1 MFFGDF
7 QCAKGRSYDLNYN
20 NLDYALTGVVKEEKG
35 HMSKFTLAN
44 VLLERDDFVK
54 EYPGLYVGGT
64 GVWRYDEAESALACK
79 GEVSFLSYFNALSW
93 SKWKRYSVVE
103 EVWLHLEAKGGPFTV
118 LCAEADARCP
128 QGAVREEPLLEV
140 GEPSDEYRSYEMRLP
155 ASDAVLLSFALRSE
169 EGVLVRGARFFVDV
183 DEGLVRPV
191 RLALAT
197 TTFRKEDYIVPN
209 IESVRREILECDEP
223 VSQGFHLFVIDNGRT
238 LDAEALSGAG
248 VTVLPNANVGGSGG
262 FARGMMEGLAW
273 GATHVLLMDDDVRV
287 FPESI
292 KRTFSLLSLLNDT
305 YEEAFLNGAMLSLEQ
320 PNHQYED
327 VAFVR
332 RDGLYDRIKPDFLV
346 DDPKAVVESESMDVE
361 VDNAYGA
368 WWYCCIPASVI
379 KRKGLPLPIF
389 VRCDD
394 VEYGMRCDPTMMCM
408 NGVCV
413 WHASFEGRFRA
424 SVDCY
429 QYVRNF
435 LVMIAVSG
443 KSSERFF
450 MLRLRRTFDI
460 YLRAMCYES
469 AELLLDGLEDYLK
482 GPDFLASADGEA
494 LMKANG
500 AKNEKLVPLD
510 EVDPA
515 LLAEVKADIGC
526 DIEPDDRGLLL
537 KFLEALPH
545 DRHML
550 PDFLLSDRP
559 AAVYYCRGAY
569 PGTKTMR
576 RRRLVAFDAEGE
588 NVHVREIDR
597 ARYRALRARYRAL
610 KREYAARKG
619 ELQDAYRA
627 AFPRLTSADFWREYL
642 GLNGGER

>member
-1 MFFGDF
+1 
-7 QCAKGRSYDLNYN
+7 
-20 NLDYALTGVVKEEKG
+20 
-35 HMSKFTLAN
+35 
-44 VLLERDDFVK
+44 
-54 EYPGLYVGGT
+54 
-64 GVWRYDEAESALACK
+64 
-79 GEVSFLSYFNALSW
+79 
-93 SKWKRYSVVE
+93 
-103 EVWLHLEAKGGPFTV
+103 
-118 LCAEADARCP
+118 
-128 QGAVREEPLLEV
+128 
-140 GEPSDEYRSYEMRLP
+140 
-155 ASDAVLLSFALRSE
+155 
-169 EGVLVRGARFFVDV
+169 
-183 DEGLVRPV
+183 
-191 RLALAT
+191 
-197 TTFRKEDYIVPN
+197 
-209 IESVRREILECDEP
+209 
-223 VSQGFHLFVIDNGRT
+223 
-238 LDAEALSGAG
+238 
-248 VTVLPNANVGGSGG
+248 
-262 FARGMMEGLAW
+262 
-273 GATHVLLMDDDVRV
+273 
-287 FPESI
+287 
-292 KRTFSLLSLLNDT
+292 
-305 YEEAFLNGAMLSLEQ
+305 
-320 PNHQYED
+320 
-327 VAFVR
+327 
-332 RDGLYDRIKPDFLV
+332 
-346 DDPKAVVESESMDVE
+346 
-361 VDNAYGA
+361 
-368 WWYCCIPASVI
+368 
-379 KRKGLPLPIF
+379 
-389 VRCDD
+389 
-394 VEYGMRCDPTMMCM
+394 MMCM

-460 YLRAMCYES
+460 YLRAKCYES